1 MNPQTYD
8 SFSDEMIID
17 RLINNDPKFIT
28 YFFYSKCNPL
38 LFKISNK
45 LLSGIVGVEDLRHEL
60 ICALSANDWKALKN
74 FKYNSTLMGWIK
86 VICVNIGIR
95 LRGKEDKAHLLP
107 VYQGISE
114 RISKLSKNQISEY
127 MKDISDPIH
136 RMLLREKY
144 LYNQPDEQICSLLKL
159 KAEEYRIKLRQAE
172 KKLIH
177 VIENILTSANMTE
190 THQNTQTKVDS
201 YIVEDS
207 ISTKMDINTLLKSM
221 PNERYRFVIESI
233 VIQGRSIE
241 EMAKE
246 LNLKKSNICNIKHR
260 ALMQL
265 AQIAREE
272 LNHERRQ
279 II

>member
-1 MNPQTYD
+1 MNPQNYD

-17 RLINNDPKFIT
+17 RLVNNDPKFIT

-45 LLSGIVGVEDLRHEL
+45 LLRGIVGVEDLRHEL

-107 VYQGISE
+107 IYQGISE
-114 RISKLSKNQISEY
+114 RISKLSKDQISEY

-144 LYNQPDEQICSLLKL
+144 LYDQPDEQICSLLKL
-159 KAEEYRIKLRQAE
+159 KEEEYRIKLRQAE
-172 KKLIH
+172 KKLIS
-177 VIENILTSANMTE
+177 VIENSLTSANITE
-190 THQNTQTKVDS
+190 AHQNTQTKVDS
-201 YIVEDS
+201 YIVEDN
-207 ISTKMDINTLLKSM
+207 ISTKMDIKTLLKSM
-221 PNERYRFVIESI
+221 TNERYRLVIEAI

>member
-1 MNPQTYD
+1 M
-8 SFSDEMIID
+8 
-17 RLINNDPKFIT
+17 
-28 YFFYSKCNPL
+28 SK
-38 LFKISNK
+38 
-45 LLSGIVGVEDLRHEL
+45 DH
-60 ICALSANDWKALKN
+60 
-74 FKYNSTLMGWIK
+74 
-86 VICVNIGIR
+86 
-95 LRGKEDKAHLLP
+95 
-107 VYQGISE
+107 
-114 RISKLSKNQISEY
+114 ISEY

-144 LYNQPDEQICSLLKL
+144 LYDQPDEQICSLLKL

-172 KKLIH
+172 KKLISI
-177 VIENILTSANMTE
+177 IENSLISSNMTE
-190 THQNTQTKVDS
+190 THQNTQAKVDS

-207 ISTKMDINTLLKSM
+207 ISTKMDIKTLLKSM
-221 PNERYRFVIESI
+221 PNERYRFVIEAI

>member
-8 SFSDEMIID
+8 SLSDEMIID

-86 VICVNIGIR
+86 VISVNIGIR

-114 RISKLSKNQISEY
+114 RISKLSKDQISEY

-144 LYNQPDEQICSLLKL
+144 LYDQPDEQICSLLKL

-172 KKLIH
+172 KKLIR
-177 VIENILTSANMTE
+177 VIENILTSANITE

-207 ISTKMDINTLLKSM
+207 ISTKMDIKTLLKSM